1 MGTAMTK
8 FSIALALASA
18 FAVAPFPQARAA
30 DPAPTSAWSE
40 GGLVKMNTKGLDV
53 VYAKP
58 GASLAEYHQVLLHP
72 ISVSF
77 SRNWEQRVTSGTSM
91 RISAADSQR
100 IKDKLSALL
109 REEVAKQLNEGG
121 YKMATSAGDDVLD
134 VTMAIVNLYVTA
146 PDVKTAGV
154 KSTYAVS
161 AGEMSLVVE
170 LRDSV
175 TGDVIARAFDR
186 ALARE
191 SFRPMRIT
199 SVDNAAEARAAAK
212 GWAEALRKALDRSKG
227 IGAPQ

>member
-1 MGTAMTK
+1 MNSL
-8 FSIALALASA
+8 SIALLAASA
-18 FAVAPFPQARAA
+18 FVFATFPQARAT
-30 DPAPTSAWSE
+30 DLPGPASAWSE

-58 GASLAEYHQVLLHP
+58 GATLAEYHQVLLRP

-77 SRNWEQRVTSGTSM
+77 AKNWEQSVTSGS
-91 RISAADSQR
+91 RIRITAADSQR

-109 REEVAKQLNEGG
+109 REEVEKQLNDGK
-121 YKMATSAGDDVLD
+121 YKMAAAAGDDVLD

-146 PDVKTAGV
+146 PDVNQQNLRNSYG
-154 KSTYAVS
+154 VS

-170 LRDSV
+170 LRDSA
-175 TGDVIARAFDR
+175 TGDIIARAFDR
-186 ALARE
+186 NLASE
-191 SFRPMRIT
+191 SYRPMRIS

-227 IGAPQ
+227 IGATQ

>member
-1 MGTAMTK
+1 MNRV
-8 FSIALALASA
+8 SIALLAASA
-18 FAVAPFPQARAA
+18 FVVASFPQARAE
-30 DPAPTSAWSE
+30 DLPGPASAWGE

-58 GASLAEYHQVLLHP
+58 GATLAEYHQVLLRP

-77 SRNWEQRVTSGTSM
+77 AKNWEQSVTSGS
-91 RISAADSQR
+91 RIRITTADSQR

-109 REEVAKQLNEGG
+109 REEVEKQLHDGG
-121 YKMATSAGDDVLD
+121 YKMATAAGDDVLD

-146 PDVKTAGV
+146 PDVNQQNLRNSYG
-154 KSTYAVS
+154 VS

-170 LRDSV
+170 LRDSA
-175 TGDVIARAFDR
+175 TGDIIARAFDR
-186 ALARE
+186 NLASE
-191 SFRPMRIT
+191 SYRPMRIS

-227 IGAPQ
+227 IGAPK